1 MRLLSLL
8 HRWAGGL
15 IGLLLALLGL
25 SGAILVWEG
34 SWVAVPG
41 AGDVHAERPAAIARI
56 VDSQAAAGQLS
67 RVTFASEESGLHHVA
82 RSDGSGAYL
91 RQDGSLAD
99 SWSSQWERP
108 ELWLFDFHHHLFA
121 GDTGETIT
129 GIAGIAGMLFVFT
142 GLILWWRGRARLRP
156 TLWPKRFAPGPIVKH
171 HRDLG
176 LVASPL
182 LLLSMATGV
191 MMLFEPVREAVLGPE
206 ERPRTELTGK
216 PLASPGEALLRAKAL
231 FPGAALRRISLPR
244 EPEGEVV
251 VVRMR
256 QPFEWTPQGRTQ
268 LSFRPDGRIFVED
281 PRSANRSAWIS
292 EKLYPIHSAKTGGL
306 ATKLLMTMSG
316 LALSMLGGF
325 ATWSFWS
332 RKVARRHANRAR
344 AAAKGDFAGAL
355 R

>member
-34 SWVAVPG
+34 SWIAVPG
-41 AGDVHAERPAAIARI
+41 AADVLAERPAAMARI
-56 VDSQAAAGQLS
+56 VDSQAAAGKLS
-67 RVTFASEESGLHHVA
+67 RVTFASEEIGVHHVV
-82 RSDGSGAYL
+82 RSDGGGAYL

-121 GDTGETIT
+121 GHTGETVT
-129 GIAGIAGMLFVFT
+129 GIAGIAGILFVFT
-142 GLILWWRGRARLRP
+142 GLILWWRGRAPLRP

-206 ERPRTELTGK
+206 ERPRTEVSGK
-216 PLASPGEALLRAKAL
+216 PLAGPGEALLRAKAL
-231 FPGAALRRISLPR
+231 FPGAALRRISLPS
-244 EPEGEVV
+244 EPDGEV

-268 LSFRPDGRIFVED
+268 LSFGADGSVVIED
-281 PRSANRSAWIS
+281 SRAANRSAGIS
-292 EKLYPIHSAKTGGL
+292 EKLYPIHSAKAGGL
-306 ATKLLMTMSG
+306 AMKLLMTVSG
-316 LALSMLGGF
+316 LALFMLGGF
-325 ATWSFWS
+325 TTWSFWF
-332 RKVARRHANRAR
+332 RKVAKRRASRAR
-344 AAAKGDFAGAL
+344 ATAKGDFAGAL